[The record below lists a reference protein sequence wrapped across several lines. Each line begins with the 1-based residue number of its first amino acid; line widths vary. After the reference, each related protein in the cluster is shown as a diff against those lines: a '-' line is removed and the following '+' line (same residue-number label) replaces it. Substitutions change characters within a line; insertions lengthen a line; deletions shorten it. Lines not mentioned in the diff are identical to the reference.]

1 MEQRKVEN
9 NKSRS
14 SEGGNGVYE
23 LSGTEKQE
31 YMCLT
36 LD

>member
-9 NKSRS
+9 NKGRN

-23 LSGTEKQE
+23 LSEQNNRNI
-31 YMCLT
+31 CA
-36 LD
+36 